1 MVLSKGELY
10 LLYED
15 WVEESCINP
24 GVVLA
29 KAEQDIRSL
38 LLHINAQD
46 EALADCKAALTLADN
61 ISDCQT
67 RAIEGQAEALA
78 ATQAEAASMREALGH
93 VQRSLGAV
101 LDYDDHSH
109 SFAWE
114 ERCYGPHEAL
124 QMGKDALSGTA
135 GQAMLDELV
144 RLQAVAETAMGC
156 DKALAAW
163 VNVRV
168 AEASADHSAEALA
181 ATHLAYK
188 QLLDK
193 GIATREALAALGAK
207 EESNESDDGS

>member
-1 MVLSKGELY
+1 MILSKGKLY

-46 EALADCKAALTLADN
+46 EALA
-61 ISDCQT
+61 
-67 RAIEGQAEALA
+67 
-78 ATQAEAASMREALGH
+78 
-93 VQRSLGAV
+93 
-101 LDYDDHSH
+101 
-109 SFAWE
+109 
-114 ERCYGPHEAL
+114 
-124 QMGKDALSGTA
+124 
-135 GQAMLDELV
+135 

-193 GIATREALAALGAK
+193 GIATREALAALDAK
-207 EESNESDDGS
+207 EASDESDDGS